1 VGQRAYREEREV
13 SLEGGDMTWGDIE
26 RAENGGI
33 DEEEEPR
40 GYLTPFDDVED
51 VPEEAPEP
59 AHDTWRDTED
69 G

>member
-1 VGQRAYREEREV
+1 
-13 SLEGGDMTWGDIE
+13 MTWGDIE